1 MVDFFVY
8 LSPKCHRLSE
18 QGKEYTDAYIFIK
31 QLSAGLTHPILLN
44 FRANKDAHRL
54 KLRMG
59 AVRFDRLLKAAISLK
74 LACYERDNLK
84 LISHTQERQVLK
96 TRSAT
101 NYEPVKVQHVKQYIQ
116 ISILKANPKR
126 QKSAI
131 KHKLRSTANKRSGNV
146 TQVNADI
153 TLSCRN
159 AAKLLNLR
167 SYSHT
172 NNLLTSLSGFGLVL
186 TPNRTE
192 ISESMYNFY
201 KQTGKHNA
209 RYHKSTGKYY
219 FLGANHVKFNSFYN
233 KPIIKTKG
241 IPYYLQDNW

>member
-1 MVDFFVY
+1 M
-8 LSPKCHRLSE
+8 
-18 QGKEYTDAYIFIK
+18 
-31 QLSAGLTHPILLN
+31 LLN

-59 AVRFDRLLKAAISLK
+59 ALRFTRLLKAAISLK
-74 LACYERDNLK
+74 LAYYEKDNLK
-84 LISHTQERQVLK
+84 LISHTQERQILK
-96 TRSAT
+96 TKSAA
-101 NYEPVKVQHVKQYIQ
+101 NYEPVKVQHIKQYIQ
-116 ISILKANPKR
+116 IHILKANPKR

-131 KHKLRSTANKRSGNV
+131 KHKLKLTANKRATNV

-172 NNLLTSLSGFGLVL
+172 NNLLASLSRFGLAL

-209 RYHKSTGKYY
+209 RYDKSTGKYF
-219 FLGANHVKFNSFYN
+219 FLGPSHVKFNSFYS
-233 KPIIKTKG
+233 KPPIKTKG
-241 IPYYLQDNW
+241 LPYYLQDNW